1 MICVVV
7 YGRLIDW
14 LRKWWERG
22 EGEEEGNGS
31 DWVGYGE
38 NEVGSTTIYIQV
50 LNLDDGHYHFGIWIH
65 IVLHFFSSFIVSVC
79 QCLNWYK
86 HKTTRS
92 ILFYFYNTKFGK
104 FIPLEHTSRFNQRE

>member
-1 MICVVV
+1 MISVVV

-14 LRKWWERG
+14 EWWETGVG
-22 EGEEEGNGS
+22 EEEEGNGS

-65 IVLHFFSSFIVSVC
+65 TVLHFFSFFLVSVC

-92 ILFYFYNTKFGK
+92 ILFY
-104 FIPLEHTSRFNQRE
+104 L